1 MFHLVIFIA
10 TLAFVVYTITKDWLK
25 TALITAG
32 FVFVLHVILSGK
44 TERFSI
50 IDYGYPP
57 LGLDDPRN
65 EGGDLHLTNLYRR
78 LHQLDG
84 AQRSEVF
91 QFNDALAGGNY
102 NINREQY
109 TGELFKRE
117 MNAIRAHIID
127 DIAADRARGECPTNE
142 LYNVPSK
149 PLFVPDGHH
158 TDYRILGIPSQV
170 GSLPSYY

>member
-1 MFHLVIFIA
+1 MLDFAIFII
-10 TLAFVVYTITKDWLK
+10 TLATVIHTITEK
-25 TALITAG
+25 TSLTVAITIG
-32 FVFVLHVILSGK
+32 ILVLLHVTGAAA
-44 TERFSI
+44 EQFSTI
-50 IDYGYPP
+50 EKEWYPP
-57 LGLDDPRN
+57 NGLDDPRN

-91 QFNDALAGGNY
+91 QFNDALAGGSY
-102 NINREQY
+102 NISREQY
-109 TGELFKRE
+109 TGEEFNRE

-127 DIAADRARGECPTNE
+127 DIAADRAECPTNQ
-142 LYNVPSK
+142 LYDVPSK

-158 TDYRILGIPSQV
+158 TDHRILGIPSQV